1 MCIPLEAGCFSSFRT
16 PFLLG
21 GIFDETEEEPI
32 RRLSAAE
39 PIPFLHDTLT
49 DTAIAAMEKR
59 NEYLR
64 FCREISTISIP
75 DLSLPSQMRRGNRKG
90 IRGGCHR
97 AVVAALLVTA
107 GLHSRPP
114 LRVPLRFAPVPA
126 HPARRCAPR
135 GPYFGRKRPRP
146 PTPHWGVLGCPSRSR
161 ICCAMFPE
169 IVSPLVD
176 PWRRRSRRAGT
187 SSLVGRVTSVGHK
200 EPMTIATALKLIQKN
215 ELILPAIQREYVWK
229 PSQVI
234 KLFDS
239 VLRGYP
245 VGSFLSW
252 KVLPETVGK
261 FKFYGF
267 MKDYSGYDKKH
278 NPVVDIPLDRE
289 VIAALDGQQRLTS
302 LNIGLRGTYAYRNPR
317 AWANKAWSYPERR
330 LFLNLHGEAPENEA
344 GLKYHLA
351 FLTKEQ
357 IEQSADDTTKKWF
370 PISDIFDASE
380 AYQMAQLPMKY
391 GVGNEAKAVEMIS
404 LLWQEVHHDQ
414 SLHFY
419 EETDQDIERVLDI
432 FVRVNSGGTVLSYSD
447 LLMSIATAQWKDKDA
462 RAAVHDLVDALNT
475 TGQGFDFS
483 QDTVLKSGLV
493 LADVGDVGFKV
504 KNFTTANMAILEAR
518 WDDISTSLRI
528 AAELLSDFG
537 LAGGT
542 LAADSVLIP
551 VAYYVH
557 RRGLTPEYRVSDKPA
572 DRADRAALRSW
583 VLRSLIVRGV
593 WGSGLDTLL
602 RDLREV
608 IRRDGHD
615 GFPVEPIERAMAL
628 RGKSLEVTDALI
640 EDILGLA
647 YGGGRTGAVL
657 ATLFDHVDT
666 RMQYHED
673 HVFPRSQL
681 DARTLKAVRDAE
693 ANRRYSDALIDE
705 LVAKRDLLPNLELL
719 PGPENIRKSD
729 VAPDVWVIDHYAGA
743 DERAAFIKANSLPA
757 ELPHDADDF
766 LAFFDARRELLVGRI
781 KDKLRTRS
789 VAVQTA
795 VAAAPTDLDAELG
808 EGDLDD

>member
-1 MCIPLEAGCFSSFRT
+1 
-16 PFLLG
+16 
-21 GIFDETEEEPI
+21 
-32 RRLSAAE
+32 
-39 PIPFLHDTLT
+39 
-49 DTAIAAMEKR
+49 
-59 NEYLR
+59 
-64 FCREISTISIP
+64 
-75 DLSLPSQMRRGNRKG
+75 
-90 IRGGCHR
+90 
-97 AVVAALLVTA
+97 
-107 GLHSRPP
+107 
-114 LRVPLRFAPVPA
+114 
-126 HPARRCAPR
+126 
-135 GPYFGRKRPRP
+135 
-146 PTPHWGVLGCPSRSR
+146 
-161 ICCAMFPE
+161 
-169 IVSPLVD
+169 
-176 PWRRRSRRAGT
+176 
-187 SSLVGRVTSVGHK
+187 
-200 EPMTIATALKLIQKN
+200 MTIATALKLIQKN

-234 KLFDS
+234 KIFDS

-252 KVLPETVGK
+252 KVAPETVGA

-267 MKDYSGYDKKH
+267 LKDYSGYDKKH
-278 NPVVDIPLDRE
+278 NPVVDIPTDRE
-289 VIAALDGQQRLTS
+289 VIAVLDGQQRLTS

-330 LFLNLHGEAPENEA
+330 LYLNLLGEAPENEA

-357 IEQSADDTTKKWF
+357 ITQAAEDDTKKWF
-370 PISDIFDASE
+370 PVSDIFDASE
-380 AYQMAQLPMKY
+380 AYQMAQIPVKY

-404 LLWQEVHHDQ
+404 LLWQEAHHNQ

-447 LLMSIATAQWKDKDA
+447 LLMSIATAQWKEKDA

-504 KNFTTANMAILEAR
+504 KNFTTANMARLESR

-528 AAELLSDFG
+528 AAELLADFG
-537 LAGGT
+537 LSGGT
-542 LAADSVLIP
+542 LTADSVLIP

-557 RRGLTPEYRVSDKPA
+557 RRGLTPSYRVSDKKD
-572 DRADRAALRSW
+572 DREDRAALRSW

-608 IRRDGHD
+608 LRSDGAEA
-615 GFPVEPIERAMAL
+615 FPLATIEQVMAR

-647 YGGGRTGAVL
+647 YGGGRTWAVL

-666 RMQYHED
+666 RMQYHVD
-673 HVFPRSQL
+673 HVFPQAQL
-681 DARTLKAVRDAE
+681 DARALKTAKSSEGV
-693 ANRRYSDALIDE
+693 RRYSDEFVEE
-705 LVAKRDLLPNLELL
+705 LVGRRDLLPNLELL
-719 PGPENIRKSD
+719 PGPENIGKSD
-729 VAPDVWVIDHYAGA
+729 TAPDSWVVEHYPGA
-743 DERAAFIKANSLPA
+743 DEHAAFVKANALPSV
-757 ELPHDADDF
+757 LPHDADSFLDF
-766 LAFFDARRELLVGRI
+766 YDARRDLLIARI
-781 KDKLRTRS
+781 KDKL
-789 VAVQTA
+789 QTQ
-795 VAAAPTDLDAELG
+795 VRAAPTFESRRSTDIDAELG